1 MAINGFQ
8 LGLESSSNACSQSSD
23 HQESVA
29 QSHHAVRKPKL
40 EREASVGTRV
50 DSPIGAQPPSQP
62 HPGNW
67 RSEDTSRWNFPIGP
81 VVENLPCNAGDV
93 GLIPGWG
100 IESPH
105 TKKQLGCALQLLSLC
120 TTARQALQ

>member
-23 HQESVA
+23 HQASVA

-40 EREASVGTRV
+40 EREAGVGTRV
-50 DSPIGAQPPSQP
+50 DSPIGAQPLSQP

-67 RSEDTSRWNFPIGP
+67 RSEDTSRWDFPVGP
-81 VVENLPCNAGDV
+81 VVKNPPSNAEDTGF
-93 GLIPGWG
+93 
-100 IESPH
+100 
-105 TKKQLGCALQLLSLC
+105 LL
-120 TTARQALQ
+120 